1 MSENNVNKAKATL
14 KDYVIVS
21 CIGLAV
27 AFGIMALKGIFEM
40 TDAKNVL
47 HTVCDGFFIA
57 GVILAGMAGLSYCG
71 NEGTFDM
78 LFFGVKQVF
87 RTFSQR
93 DLSKNRQ
100 TFYDYRKQR
109 MENQKPVVY
118 ILIIGLVHIL
128 IAGIILL
135 IYNSI

>member
-1 MSENNVNKAKATL
+1 MKDNGINKVKATL
-14 KDYVIVS
+14 KDYIIVS
-21 CIGLAV
+21 VLGLVV

-40 TDAKNVL
+40 TDAKAVL
-47 HTVCDGFFIA
+47 HTVCDGFFIS

-78 LFFGVKQVF
+78 LFFGIKQVF

-93 DLSKNRQ
+93 DLSQGRQ
-100 TFYDYRKQR
+100 SFYDYRKHR
-109 MENQKPVVY
+109 MENPKPVLY
-118 ILIIGLVHIL
+118 ILLVGLALIL

-135 IYNSI
+135 IYNTI

>member
-1 MSENNVNKAKATL
+1 MKDNENIKPKATL
-14 KDYVIVS
+14 KDYIIVS
-21 CIGLAV
+21 CLGLAV
-27 AFGIMALKGIFEM
+27 ALGIMALKGIFTLTE
-40 TDAKNVL
+40 AKAVL

-78 LFFGVKQVF
+78 LFFGVKQVV
-87 RTFSQR
+87 RTFSQK
-93 DLSKNRQ
+93 DLSKGRQ

-109 MENQKPVVY
+109 MENPKPVLY
-118 ILIIGLVHIL
+118 ILLIGLAFIL

-135 IYNSI
+135 IYNTL